1 MFMMVRDLLWS
12 AFMDKRRCCLVRF
25 ITITL
30 ITLINTLFILNCWC
44 TRLLLVVRGYWV
56 ISMVS

>member
-12 AFMDKRRCCLVRF
+12 AFMDRRRCCLVRF
-25 ITITL
+25 IT